1 MTPLE
6 EWRHIVQMGW
16 VQIPAVLHNLGIL
29 HFVNLFLLGIK
40 HFSNQNSERIKVT
53 SIFFPISP
61 PKHHVHYLV
70 RRKFNLYNVKNKSK
84 KRPILKKSIC
94 HKYEI
99 ESPFPLEV
107 NSSIWSLVD

>member
-29 HFVNLFLLGIK
+29 HFVNLFSLVIK
-40 HFSNQNSERIKVT
+40 HFSNQIVRVS
-53 SIFFPISP
+53 SFLFPP

-94 HKYEI
+94 HKYVI